1 MKTNIFYDSKLQGWW
16 HELKEYGNK
25 HLKQTTSLGD

>member
-1 MKTNIFYDSKLQGWW
+1 MKTNIFYDSKLWGWW